1 MKNVVKMET
10 YLAILHAQIGLMRRC
25 VCAGGGGGG
34 AGGERL
40 WGSYIFFYFS
50 LPSYRG
56 YLLKE
61 KNLLL

>member
-34 AGGERL
+34 GGGGGREVVGQL
-40 WGSYIFFYFS
+40 
-50 LPSYRG
+50 
-56 YLLKE
+56 YLFLF
-61 KNLLL
+61 